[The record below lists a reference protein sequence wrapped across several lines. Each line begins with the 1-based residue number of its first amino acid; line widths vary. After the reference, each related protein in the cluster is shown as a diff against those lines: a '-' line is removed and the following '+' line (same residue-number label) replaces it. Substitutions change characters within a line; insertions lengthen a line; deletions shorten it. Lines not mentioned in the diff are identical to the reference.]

1 MDRTPGTLILCATP
15 IGNLRDISE
24 RLADTLASVDVIF
37 AEDTRRTGQ
46 LLAHLGIS
54 KPMRSY
60 FAGNERARNVEIVEL
75 LDDGQTVALVSDAGM
90 PVVSDPGSSAVAAAY
105 DAGAVVTAIPG
116 PSAPIMA
123 IAVSGFS
130 ADRFVFEGFLPRK
143 GRERALRIAS
153 LASDQRTTVLFAATR
168 RVAKDLSD
176 IAVLVGS
183 ERRVVVT
190 RELTKLHEEVW
201 RGTVAGAAA
210 HWGGEVEPRGEFTI
224 VIEGAPAPTHDLSA
238 ATDAALELIDSG
250 TSPSDAVKTIARET
264 GVSKRDLYEMVIVD
278 RESPAESC
286 EPKATP
292 ASSHGS

>member
-15 IGNLRDISE
+15 IGNLGDISE
-24 RLADTLASVDVIF
+24 RLAETLSGVDVVF

-60 FAGNERARNVEIVEL
+60 FAGNERARNTELVEL
-75 LDDGQTVALVSDAGM
+75 LGDGQTIALVSDAGM
-90 PVVSDPGSSAVAAAY
+90 PAVSDPGSSAVAAAC

-130 ADRFVFEGFLPRK
+130 GDRFVFEGFLPRK
-143 GRERALRIAS
+143 GRERVDRIAS
-153 LASDQRTTVLFAATR
+153 VASDERTTVLFAATR

-176 IAVLVGS
+176 IAASVES
-183 ERRVVVT
+183 QRRVVVT

-210 HWGGEVEPRGEFTI
+210 HWDGDVEPRGEFTI
-224 VIEGAPAPTHDLSA
+224 VIEGAPAPTQDLSA
-238 ATDAALELIDSG
+238 ATEAALALIESG
-250 TSPSDAVKTIARET
+250 TSPSAAVKTIAVSS
-264 GVSKRDLYEMVIVD
+264 GVSRRELYERVVAA
-278 RESPAESC
+278 RSQSQ
-286 EPKATP
+286 
-292 ASSHGS
+292 